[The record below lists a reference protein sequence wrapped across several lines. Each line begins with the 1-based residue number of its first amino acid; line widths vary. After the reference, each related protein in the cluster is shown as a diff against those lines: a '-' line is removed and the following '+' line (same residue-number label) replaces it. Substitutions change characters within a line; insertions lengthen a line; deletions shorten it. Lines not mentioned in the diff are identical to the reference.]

1 MTTQADEALALYE
14 TLRPHLADKPP
25 EVVGAILSSLVAI
38 WVARHRKKG
47 DDALTKHVRDK
58 VLKNHVAQVRK
69 LILLNEPREG
79 LP

>member
-1 MTTQADEALALYE
+1 VSEADEALALYE
-14 TLRPHLADKPP
+14 ALRPHLANKSP

-47 DDALTKHVRDK
+47 DDALTKRVRDK

-69 LILLNEPREG
+69 LILLNEPRESG
-79 LP
+79 P